1 MMMKKFLFVLLALLM
16 TINLFG
22 QKIDTDSLLVKTTQ
36 LFNVEKN
43 YQKTIKMG
51 HLGIKEAPNYL
62 DFHMLLGRAY
72 MITKATDSARFYFN
86 HVIDINPKYTEAFAY
101 LTKLEIEAKDNVAAL
116 TTVEKGLAL
125 YPEEKEF
132 YMLKLQ
138 IIELDNDD
146 DKSIA
151 YLNELIAKFPED
163 NRLKQQLTEIKT
175 KSNSDRL
182 GINYN
187 LTNFSRDGIGPWHLI
202 EMQYIRQRKKITVIG
217 QLNYAERNSFD
228 TSISGLQY
236 QMDTYFATTKKS
248 YSYASAAF
256 SNDNFVFPKLNL
268 AYSFYYNFSRGW
280 EGDLGMRYTK
290 TIDKGFYS
298 AAAGVGKYIGS
309 YWINLKSYLLF
320 DEDKSYPALT
330 FTARYYLD
338 TRYDYVSAFLGYGT
352 SPDERITIGQFQ
364 QRIALNSHRIGVG
377 YNRLLWNNYIV
388 AIQTAYNRQEYQ
400 IDNYQN
406 EFNTFISIQYKF

>member
-1 MMMKKFLFVLLALLM
+1 MMMKKVIFILVGLLM
-16 TINLFG
+16 TINVFG
-22 QKIDTDSLLVKTTQ
+22 QKIDTDSLLVQTARV
-36 LFNVEKN
+36 LNVEKN
-43 YQKTIKMG
+43 HPKAIQMA
-51 HLGIKEAPNYL
+51 HVGIREAPNYL
-62 DFHMLLGRAY
+62 DFHVLLGRAY
-72 MITKATDSARFYFN
+72 MITKVTDSARFFFN
-86 HVIDINPKYTEAFAY
+86 HVINKNPKYKEAFSY
-101 LTKLEIEAKDNVAAL
+101 LTKVEIEAKNSVAAL
-116 TTVEKGLAL
+116 TTIEKAIAL

-132 YMLKLQ
+132 QLLKLQ
-138 IIELDNDD
+138 VIELDNDD
-146 DKSIA
+146 DKTTA
-151 YLNELIAKFPED
+151 YLNELIVKFPED
-163 NRLKQQLTEIKT
+163 KRFKQQLVELKT
-175 KSNSDRL
+175 KSNSDRI

-202 EMQYIRQRKKITVIG
+202 EMQYIRQRKKITLIG

-248 YSYASAAF
+248 YSYASAAY
-256 SNDNFVFPKLNL
+256 SNDTFVFPKLNL
-268 AYSFYYNFSRGW
+268 AYSFYYNFNRGW

-298 AAAGVGKYIGS
+298 AVVGVGKYIGS

-330 FTARYYLD
+330 LTTRYYLD

-364 QRIALNSHRIGVG
+364 QRIALNSYRVGAG
-377 YNRLLWNNYIV
+377 YNRLLWNDYIV
-388 AIQTAYNRQEYQ
+388 AVQAAYNRQEYQ
-400 IDNYQN
+400 INNYQN
-406 EFNTFISIQYKF
+406 EFNTLISLQYKF

>member
-1 MMMKKFLFVLLALLM
+1 MKKVLFILLGVLM

-36 LFNVEKN
+36 LLNVEKN
-43 YQKTIKMG
+43 YQKAIDMA

-72 MITKATDSARFYFN
+72 MITKVTDSARYYFDY
-86 HVIDINPKYTEAFAY
+86 VIDENPKYKEAFSY
-101 LTKLEIEAKDNVAAL
+101 LTKIEIEVKDNVAAL
-116 TTVEKGLAL
+116 ATIEKAMAL

-146 DKSIA
+146 DKSVA

-163 NRLKQQLTEIKT
+163 NRLKQQLVELKT
-175 KSNSDRL
+175 KSNSDRI

-202 EMQYIRQRKKITVIG
+202 EMQYIRQRKKTTLIG

-248 YSYASAAF
+248 YSYASVAF
-256 SNDNFVFPKLNL
+256 SNDTFVFPKLNL
-268 AYSFYYNFSRGW
+268 AYSLYYNFNRGW

-290 TIDKGFYS
+290 TIDRGFYS
-298 AAAGVGKYIGS
+298 AAAGVGKYVGS
-309 YWINLKSYLLF
+309 YWINLKSYLLL

-330 FTARYYLD
+330 LTTRYYLD

-364 QRIALNSHRIGVG
+364 QRIALNSYRIGVG

-388 AIQTAYNRQEYQ
+388 AVQAAYNRQEYQ

-406 EFNTFISIQYKF
+406 EFNTFISVHYKF